1 MCERKADTLK
11 HNKSKVQPLAMS
23 LLEII
28 FSFFFFTYVSSN
40 SFVAFFFP
48 CTLEKIFI
56 LAVPV
61 EFFFSSFCY
70 HSCYFTGQVKVIITE
85 LDPWA
90 FLM

>member
-28 FSFFFFTYVSSN
+28 FSFFFHLCFIQLICGI
-40 SFVAFFFP
+40 FFP